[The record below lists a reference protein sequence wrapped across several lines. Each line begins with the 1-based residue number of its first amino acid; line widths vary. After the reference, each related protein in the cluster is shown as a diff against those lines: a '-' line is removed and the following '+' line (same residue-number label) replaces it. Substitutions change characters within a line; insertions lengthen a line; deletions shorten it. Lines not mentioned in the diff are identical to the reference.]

1 MSTAGV
7 ERVDFRYRYDFEQCA
22 RLGRRVGVL
31 LSRGNLEA
39 ARESLEF
46 AWDELS
52 GRKRV
57 VAGEYPVVRI
67 PGLSIRDVNAL
78 EHYLQATFVADL
90 CGRPLSSYEQV
101 PNFGDK
107 ALAALRD
114 GLNTIGLPFPLPPAD
129 RMDGALDQ
137 QIELHDELYQ
147 KGQLTMTQ
155 TQHGQ
160 QQLGSENGHLMI
172 DLLNV
177 KPDDLK
183 RLDEQIRDLESQ
195 LQSLKRAR
203 KSLAAIVE
211 GKPSTPSRRN
221 KPGGTSRVFKAI
233 EELGG
238 QSNVDAV
245 AEKTGMSAQAV
256 RISVGKHPQ
265 IERDGDEL
273 RLVEVPA

>member
-1 MSTAGV
+1 MSTEGV
-7 ERVDFRYRYDFEQCA
+7 EQVDFRYRYDFEQCA

-78 EHYLQATFVADL
+78 DHYLQATFVADL

-183 RLDEQIRDLESQ
+183 RLAEQIGQPRTIEQALNISLITLQKDLAKLTE
-195 LQSLKRAR
+195 
-203 KSLAAIVE
+203 LAASDTQIITAVRS
-211 GKPSTPSRRN
+211 PSTQEIQQL
-221 KPGGTSRVFKAI
+221 FLAAFH
-233 EELGG
+233 G
-238 QSNVDAV
+238 QPV
-245 AEKTGMSAQAV
+245 TW
-256 RISVGKHPQ
+256 
-265 IERDGDEL
+265 
-273 RLVEVPA
+273 